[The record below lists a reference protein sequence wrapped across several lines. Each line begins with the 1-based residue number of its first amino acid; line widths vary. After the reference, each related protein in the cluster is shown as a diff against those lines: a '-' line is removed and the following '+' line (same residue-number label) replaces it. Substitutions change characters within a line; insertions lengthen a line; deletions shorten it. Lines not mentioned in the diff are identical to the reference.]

1 MLHGIILKGKLDF
14 YLQKSISPRFGGN
27 FLSKGLG
34 APFSLLLSF
43 KPHIGPGPRLG
54 RWEYRSFILSDK
66 TVLPVVVTF
75 THLSICRCGSRT
87 DGQSGGKGSVLV
99 KCSRSGHI
107 SRLHMSCR
115 FWRVLRTMH
124 RYKIIIFLFLSTQ
137 ARADK
142 VDCPTYFLP
151 CKFHFYLQIVNLK
164 ELVNSPLFVK
174 SKSFYYSVIMQLSAN
189 LCIYLKGM
197 FKTLGNMLI

>member
-1 MLHGIILKGKLDF
+1 MWFDVLQISWYSAFSLLAVLHGIILKGKLDF
-14 YLQKSISPRFGGN
+14 YLQKSISPRFGGS

-43 KPHIGPGPRLG
+43 KAHIDPGPRLG

-66 TVLPVVVTF
+66 RILPVFMTF
-75 THLSICRCGSRT
+75 THFFICRCGSRT
-87 DGQSGGKGSVLV
+87 DGRSGGKGSVLV

-124 RYKIIIFLFLSTQ
+124 RYKIIVFISLNPNKRRKGWL
-137 ARADK
+137 
-142 VDCPTYFLP
+142 
-151 CKFHFYLQIVNLK
+151 FYLLPAFQI
-164 ELVNSPLFVK
+164 
-174 SKSFYYSVIMQLSAN
+174 
-189 LCIYLKGM
+189 
-197 FKTLGNMLI
+197 